1 MSTIKK
7 YFTKKLSKDGDKNS
21 EGNFSTGDEFSRRG
35 SATDETNEK
44 RRLRSLSIS
53 RSGRFKQK
61 KRDRGALQD
70 RPDLYQGPCNPGEK
84 CNAPGAACDKQEN
97 VASVHRQTTTHSNN
111 SFLTRRASES
121 DRLNLYTNQQR
132 LELGNESSSVSSSR
146 ESLTTASRQTP
157 LAGASTATSNKHS
170 INNILRSGYTG
181 SESSGRL
188 TTGPT
193 MV

>member
-1 MSTIKK
+1 MV
-7 YFTKKLSKDGDKNS
+7 TKIQKATSPQVMNSADGAPQLTKPMRNVDCDLFRFHGLVGLSK
-21 EGNFSTGDEFSRRG
+21 
-35 SATDETNEK
+35 
-44 RRLRSLSIS
+44 
-53 RSGRFKQK
+53 K